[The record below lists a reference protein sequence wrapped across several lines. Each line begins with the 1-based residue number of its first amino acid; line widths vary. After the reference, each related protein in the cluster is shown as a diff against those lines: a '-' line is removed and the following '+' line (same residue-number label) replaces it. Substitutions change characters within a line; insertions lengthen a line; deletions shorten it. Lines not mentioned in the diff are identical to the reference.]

1 MPCKFE
7 QASLSSAGRLC
18 IGFLS
23 MVESSLHSLH
33 VWNFAREDNLL
44 NISPL
49 LHVLLILNSLNHSDH
64 QLLQIFLLLGH
75 VLRRLHHLDSVD
87 PGVDHIKRM
96 VESCLSS
103 SPIVH
108 MSQSNSMPVVGLCDR
123 PGTSRKGCN
132 PLRETILEVGNGL
145 LVVVT
150 LHAYLS

>member
-33 VWNFAREDNLL
+33 VWNFAREDSLL
-44 NISPL
+44 DISPL
-49 LHVLLILNSLNHSDH
+49 LHVLLVLNPLNHCDH
-64 QLLQIFLLLGH
+64 QLLQILLLLSH
-75 VLRRLHHLDSVD
+75 VLRRLHHLNRVD
-87 PGVDHIKRM
+87 PDIDHIKRM

-108 MSQSNSMPVVGLCDR
+108 MSQSNSMPVVGF
-123 PGTSRKGCN
+123 SN
-132 PLRETILEVGNGL
+132 
-145 LVVVT
+145 
-150 LHAYLS
+150 